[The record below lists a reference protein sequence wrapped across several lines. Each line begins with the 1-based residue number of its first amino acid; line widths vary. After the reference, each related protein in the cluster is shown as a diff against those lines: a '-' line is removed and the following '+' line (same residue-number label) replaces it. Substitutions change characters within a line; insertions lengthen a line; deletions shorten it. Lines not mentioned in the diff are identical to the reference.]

1 MKKPNIRRK
10 KKKTSFRILDGTTGV
25 VWWRK
30 QSRLDLDCIDPI
42 PNFIVSDE
50 KRKKKKTEE
59 EFYIQFLSQPWR
71 KWKPK

>member
-50 KRKKKKTEE
+50 KRKKKKN
-59 EFYIQFLSQPWR
+59 
-71 KWKPK
+71 WKKVLY